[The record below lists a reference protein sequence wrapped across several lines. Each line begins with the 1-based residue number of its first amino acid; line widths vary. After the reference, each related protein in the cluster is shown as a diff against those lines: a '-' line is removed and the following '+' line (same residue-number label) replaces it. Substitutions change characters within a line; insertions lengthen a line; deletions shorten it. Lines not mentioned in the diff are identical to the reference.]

1 MLENGPPHATPHASG
16 GPAAIIAIAAG
27 LVALAASVARA
38 EADCITD
45 WSIAASLVEQEGLVK
60 IERLARMARDNLA
73 GEIVKTSL
81 CAGKDGWSYRLV
93 VRGTGGGLK
102 SLVLDARRPFGR

>member
-1 MLENGPPHATPHASG
+1 MLDNGTRRLSSIDTA
-16 GPAAIIAIAAG
+16 GPAAILVIVAG
-27 LVALAASVARA
+27 LFAFFTRAAIA

-60 IERLARMARDNLA
+60 VDRLARMARGKLS

-93 VRGTGGGLK
+93 VRQADGGLA
-102 SLVLDARRPFGR
+102 SHVLDARRPFGR